1 MLEFFI
7 TLIYGATK
15 KSFIIFYVICDLLS
29 SLVPND
35 YLCKDT
41 FSFVFQI
48 KIANLSKTFLVSYD
62 LTSLFSNIRL
72 QEIIDIA
79 ISLVFNHNPNLKIT
93 RKQLKKLFSSLRYRL
108 ILVLTVI
115 FIIRWTSHGF
125 SFSSCPC

>member
-15 KSFIIFYVICDLLS
+15 KSFIIFHVICDLLS

-48 KIANLSKTFLVSYD
+48 KNAHLSKTFLVSYD

-93 RKQLKKLFSSLRYRL
+93 RK
-108 ILVLTVI
+108 
-115 FIIRWTSHGF
+115 
-125 SFSSCPC
+125 